1 MSHEFPTNIR
11 SLVTAGALSVAT
23 LTAVAPIAEA
33 TPSQAPE
40 ASAKNPDHLVLDA
53 MDCVPALYIPRSGPA
68 QAGLRVNFTRRYE
81 MNGQDITESL
91 RQNPRPV
98 VETDLDGATTEYTGL
113 QPEHY
118 DYQWSLQED
127 PRQRTVTRPT
137 FTGNETRV
145 LAPEVAKKGDE
156 IVVVANEVV
165 FSAEPKANS
174 WVEVV
179 DRCGV
184 KQLRRKLTAVVN
196 RIARG
201 GRLVAVA
208 NNQKEMAEDCILNDE
223 LEVVHHVTE
232 KEQPKPEATATP
244 KPTPGT
250 RVPVQGPPVQ
260 GPFFEIP
267 AENVQNLSDAY
278 NSAPVIENP
287 NQLGRVLD

>member
-1 MSHEFPTNIR
+1 MAREFPTNIR
-11 SLVTAGALSVAT
+11 NLVTAGALTAAT
-23 LTAVAPIAEA
+23 LTAAAPIAEA
-33 TPSQAPE
+33 TPSQSPE
-40 ASAKNPDHLVLDA
+40 ASLQNPNHLILDA
-53 MDCVPALYIPRSGPA
+53 MNCAPALYIPRSGPA

-91 RQNPRPV
+91 RQNPRTV
-98 VETDLDGATTEYTGL
+98 VETDLDGATTQYNGL

-118 DYQWSLQED
+118 DYQWSLKED
-127 PRQRTVTRPT
+127 PRQRTVTRPS
-137 FTGNETRV
+137 FVGDETRV
-145 LAPEVAKKGDE
+145 LAPEVAKQGDQ

-165 FSAEPKANS
+165 FRAEPQANN

-208 NNQKEMAEDCILNDE
+208 NNQKELAEDCILNDE

-232 KEQPKPEATATP
+232 KEQPKPEPTATP
-244 KPTPGT
+244 KPTPGS
-250 RVPVQGPPVQ
+250 RPPVQGPQVQ
-260 GPFFEIP
+260 GPFFELP